1 MSDMK
6 TKIMSRLI
14 SGKKLTHE
22 EFFDSLP
29 DVVHSA
35 DIETDHYDLFKKLNP
50 YKKVKDKD
58 YE

>member
-14 SGKKLTHE
+14 AGKQLTHE

-35 DIETDHYDLFKKLNP
+35 DIKKDHYDLFKKLNP

>member
-6 TKIMSRLI
+6 NKIMSRLI
-14 SGKKLTHE
+14 SGKKQTYE
-22 EFFDSLP
+22 EFWDSLP

-35 DIETDHYDLFKKLNP
+35 DIEKDYYDVFKKLNP
-50 YKKVKDKD
+50 PKKDKN

>member
-6 TKIMSRLI
+6 SKIMSKLI
-14 SGKKLTHE
+14 SGKTQTYK
-22 EFFDSLP
+22 EFWDSLP

-35 DIETDHYDLFKKLNP
+35 DIEKDYYDLFKKLNP
-50 YKKVKDKD
+50 PKKDKN

>member
-6 TKIMSRLI
+6 SKIVCRLI
-14 SGKKLTHE
+14 SGKPQTYE
-22 EFFDSLP
+22 EFWDSLP

-35 DIETDHYDLFKKLNP
+35 DIEKDYYDVFKKLNP
-50 YKKVKDKD
+50 PKKDKN

>member
-6 TKIMSRLI
+6 TKIMSKLI
-14 SGKKLTHE
+14 SGKTQTYK
-22 EFFDSLP
+22 EFWDSLP

-35 DIETDHYDLFKKLNP
+35 DIEKDYYDIFKKLNP
-50 YKKVKDKD
+50 HKKVKDKD

>member
-6 TKIMSRLI
+6 SKIVSRLI
-14 SGKKLTHE
+14 SGKPQTYE
-22 EFFDSLP
+22 EFWDSLP

-35 DIETDHYDLFKKLNP
+35 DIEKDYYDLFKKLNP
-50 YKKVKDKD
+50 HKKSKDKD

>member
-1 MSDMK
+1 MSDVK

-14 SGKKLTHE
+14 SGKKQTYE
-22 EFFDSLP
+22 EFWDSLP

-35 DIETDHYDLFKKLNP
+35 DIEKDYYDLFKKLNP
-50 YKKVKDKD
+50 PKKDKN

>member
-6 TKIMSRLI
+6 SKIVSNLM
-14 SGKKLTHE
+14 SGKKQTYQ
-22 EFFDSLP
+22 EFWDSLP

-35 DIETDHYDLFKKLNP
+35 DIEKDYYDLFKKLNP
-50 YKKVKDKD
+50 PKKDKN

>member
-1 MSDMK
+1 MSDVK

-14 SGKKLTHE
+14 SGKKQTYE
-22 EFFDSLP
+22 EFWDSLP

-35 DIETDHYDLFKKLNP
+35 DIEKDYYDVFKKLNP
-50 YKKVKDKD
+50 PKKDKN

>member
-14 SGKKLTHE
+14 SGRKLTNE

-29 DVVHSA
+29 DVVHSK
-35 DIETDHYDLFKKLNP
+35 DIKTKAIWRYDKNHP
-50 YKKVKDKD
+50 IYIEDKNK
-58 YE
+58 